1 MPLATSVLAIFLS
14 AGLSGGLFPMSAQVG
29 QAGSETEIGAPA
41 AAPTAEVEAV
51 TVDAAPDNL
60 VSESIEGAER
70 ETLLAAISASIGSI
84 ETAKGRFYQIGAD
97 YSEAEGDF
105 YLRRPGRVRFEYDDP
120 NPLLIVADG
129 ATVAI
134 EDSDLETQDRVPLAT
149 TPLAMLLDDDLDF
162 ETEANVLD
170 VRKANGVIGLTMEDR
185 SGENEGLLTVF
196 VDAEDYS
203 IVSWRTQ
210 DAAGGITSVA
220 LAGVETGVSISARL
234 FRIEDINADD
244 ERD

>member
-1 MPLATSVLAIFLS
+1 MSSVTSVLVALLS
-14 AGLSGGLFPMSAQVG
+14 FGLFPMSAQLA
-29 QAGSETEIGAPA
+29 QSDPAP
-41 AAPTAEVEAV
+41 EVEPAEAEELLNIEPV
-51 TVDAAPDNL
+51 IV
-60 VSESIEGAER
+60 SIEGAER
-70 ETLLAAISASIGSI
+70 DALLADISASIGQI
-84 ETAKGRFYQIGAD
+84 ETAKGRFFQIGAD
-97 YSEAEGDF
+97 YSEAAGDF
-105 YLRRPGRVRFEYDDP
+105 YLRRPGRVRFDYDDP

-134 EDSDLETQDRVPLAT
+134 EDSDLETQDRVPLSA

-170 VRKANGVIGLTMEDR
+170 VRQANGVIGVTMEDR

-196 VDAEDYS
+196 VDENDYS

-210 DAAGGITSVA
+210 DAAGGVTSVS
-220 LAGVETGVSISARL
+220 LAGVETGMRINARL
-234 FRIEDINADD
+234 FRIEDIDADD